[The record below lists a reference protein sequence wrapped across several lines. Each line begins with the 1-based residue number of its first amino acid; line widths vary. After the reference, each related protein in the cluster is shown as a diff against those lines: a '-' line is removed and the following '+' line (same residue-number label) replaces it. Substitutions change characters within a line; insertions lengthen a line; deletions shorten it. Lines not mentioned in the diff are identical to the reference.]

1 VLNSTEKPKAVS
13 KWRQIYFIFIMSR
26 EVKQV
31 VETSNEAGDKGTI
44 TVITKDDYGREY
56 ASTREYDYWTSKAE
70 ATEKATQ
77 DSLNK

>member
-1 VLNSTEKPKAVS
+1 
-13 KWRQIYFIFIMSR
+13 MGR

-31 VETSNEAGDKGTI
+31 IETSNEDGSKGII
-44 TVITKDDYGREY
+44 TVVTQDDNGREY
-56 ASTREYDYWTSKAE
+56 ASTREYDSWTSKAE